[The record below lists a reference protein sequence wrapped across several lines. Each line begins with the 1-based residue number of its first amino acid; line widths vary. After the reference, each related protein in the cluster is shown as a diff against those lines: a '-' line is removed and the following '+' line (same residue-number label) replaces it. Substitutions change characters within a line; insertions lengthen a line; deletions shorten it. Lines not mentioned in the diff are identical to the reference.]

1 LRHLARTRLLLHL
14 VDLAPFDEEADPV
27 HDARAIVKELK
38 LYDEALFEK
47 PRWLVLNKLDLIPEE
62 ERPQR
67 VAAFVKSYRWKGP
80 VFAISAVNGEGCREL
95 TFAIQA
101 WLDAHPS
108 YATAAVDGDEVA
120 AAPLVVTPAPV
131 RARRRRSPEDAP

>member
-1 LRHLARTRLLLHL
+1 
-14 VDLAPFDEEADPV
+14 
-27 HDARAIVKELK
+27 LK

-47 PRWLVLNKLDLIPEE
+47 PRWLVLNKLDLIPED
-62 ERPQR
+62 ERAQR

-95 TFAIQA
+95 AFAIQA

-108 YATAAVDGDEVA
+108 FATAAVDGDETVD
-120 AAPLVVTPAPV
+120 APLVVTPAPV
-131 RARRRRSPEDAP
+131 RARRRRASEDAP